1 MKLATKMS
9 TAGVALLLAASM
21 TACSSG
27 VTPAAEPAKS
37 TGATDAKTEAKT
49 DKPVELTFWSLGT
62 NGYEKLAEE
71 YKAVKPNVTIKIQ
84 NTADQTAHHN
94 NMLTA
99 LSANK
104 GAPDI
109 FMVEI
114 AFLEKFMEA
123 KDKFNN
129 LNDLGASSL
138 KGNYL
143 DWKWKQASSTDGKF
157 QLGLP
162 TDVGPT
168 VVYYR
173 TDLLEQAGIASK
185 PEEFYKEI
193 ATWDK
198 FAETANKFKQKT
210 GKTFVDIP
218 GLLFNGLRDQGNEI
232 FYNNNDEFIG
242 DKNPQVKKAY
252 DFTVKGIKEGWVGK
266 NVLWTPEWAKE
277 TNDGGFAVMLAPA
290 WMSGVIK
297 GNAKDA
303 TGKWMITQMPE
314 GAGNWGGSFLSIP
327 KESKNAKEAYE
338 FISWMDSK
346 DGQLKSYIS
355 NGLMPSI
362 PAVYEEAKFK
372 ELKDSFYNNQAIS
385 VEFAKATKS
394 VKPIRYGKLHDAT
407 DSIFKESL
415 SNVQQKGSD
424 PQVEWDSAIK
434 KIKELNKRS

>member
-1 MKLATKMS
+1 MKWLKTWGK
-9 TAGVALLLAASM
+9 TGTALLLAAAV
-21 TACSSG
+21 TACSS
-27 VTPAAEPAKS
+27 TPAADPGKA
-37 TGATDAKTEAKT
+37 TGNETKT
-49 DKPVELTFWSLGT
+49 DKPVELIFWSLGT

-84 NTADQTAHHN
+84 NTSDQTVHHN
-94 NMLTA
+94 NALTA
-99 LSANK
+99 LSAGK

-109 FMVEI
+109 FMLEI

-129 LNDLGASSL
+129 LNDLGAGSI

-143 DWKWKQASSTDGKF
+143 DWKWKQASSVDGKF

-173 TDLLEQAGIASK
+173 TDLLEQAGIPSK
-185 PEEFYKEI
+185 PEDFAKEI

-198 FAETANKFKQKT
+198 FAETARKFKEKT
-210 GKTFVDIP
+210 GKTFVDMP
-218 GLLFNGLRDQGNEI
+218 DLVFNAVRDQGTELY
-232 FYNNNDEFIG
+232 YNSNDEFIG

-252 DFTVKGIKEGWVGK
+252 DYTAKAIKEGWVGQ
-266 NVLWTPEWAKE
+266 NTLWTPEWAKE
-277 TNDGGFAVMLAPA
+277 TNTGGFAVMLAPA

-303 TGKWMITQMPE
+303 AGKWRITQMPE
-314 GAGNWGGSFLSIP
+314 GAGNWGGSFLTIP

-338 FISWMDSK
+338 FISWLVSK
-346 DGQLKSYIS
+346 DGQLKSYIN
-355 NGLMPSI
+355 NGLFPSI
-362 PAVYEEAKFK
+362 PAVYDDAKFK
-372 ELKDSFYNNQAIS
+372 DLKDPFFGDQAIS
-385 VEFAKATKS
+385 VQFAQAAKS
-394 VKPIRYGKLHDAT
+394 VKPLRYGKLHDGT
-407 DSIFKESL
+407 DSIVKEGL
-415 SNVQQKGSD
+415 RNVLQKGGD
-424 PQVEWDSAIK
+424 PAAEWDNAIK